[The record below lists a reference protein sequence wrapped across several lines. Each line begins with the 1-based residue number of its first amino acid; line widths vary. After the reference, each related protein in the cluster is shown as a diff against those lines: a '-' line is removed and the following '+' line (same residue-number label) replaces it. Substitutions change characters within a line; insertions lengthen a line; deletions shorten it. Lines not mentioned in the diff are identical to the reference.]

1 MEITKYVLPVVV
13 GAMSGMILITIGEM
27 GIHHL
32 YPLPPGTDSY
42 DVDSLAKGLKDM
54 PKNFFHLLL
63 LNYIACSFLAGL
75 IATLVAKRNTARPAI
90 VVGIVLTLAGLYNVI
105 YLPHPLWFSIVNLL
119 VYLPFAYFGYLLVR
133 KKNPDTVS

>member
-1 MEITKYVLPVVV
+1 MEITRYVLPVVV
-13 GAMSGMILITIGEM
+13 GAMSGMILITLGEM

-32 YPLPPGTDSY
+32 YPLPLGTDSY

-54 PKNFFHLLL
+54 PKNFFYLLL
-63 LNYIACSFLAGL
+63 LNYIASSFLAGL
-75 IATLVAKRNTARPAI
+75 ISSLVAKRDTARPAI

-119 VYLPFAYFGYLLVR
+119 VYIPLAYLGYMLVR
-133 KKNPDTVS
+133 KKTADAVS